1 MANHGYM
8 SITGKKQGLISSG
21 CSSQDSIGN
30 KCQIGHFD
38 EIMVL
43 AYSHDMVAG
52 SDGTVTGGRGQ
63 HRPVVITKNIDKSSP
78 LISGALHDGEE
89 VECIIDFY
97 RTSPIGSQGKYFVVR
112 LSGARIAY
120 INFQV
125 PHVINMSEG
134 QPREVVAIRYRDIT
148 WTHVGAGTSAHSSWN
163 NDV

>member
-89 VECIIDFY
+89 VECVIDFY

-134 QPREVVAIRYRDIT
+134 QPQEVVAIRYRDIT

>member
-8 SITGKKQGLISSG
+8 TIIGKKQGLISSG

-30 KCQIGHFD
+30 KCQVGHFD

-89 VECIIDFY
+89 IECVIDFY
-97 RTSPIGSQGKYFVVR
+97 RTSSMGSQEKYFTVR
-112 LSGARIAY
+112 LGAARIAY
-120 INFQV
+120 MNIQV
-125 PHVINMSEG
+125 PHAINMSDG
-134 QPREVVAIRYRDIT
+134 QPQEVVAIRYRDIT

>member
-89 VECIIDFY
+89 VECVIDFY
-97 RTSPIGSQGKYFVVR
+97 RTSPIGSQEKYFVVR

-134 QPREVVAIRYRDIT
+134 LPQEVVAIRYRDIT

>member
-8 SITGKKQGLISSG
+8 SITGKKQGLISSSY
-21 CSSQDSIGN
+21 SSQVSIGN

-89 VECIIDFY
+89 VECVIDFY
-97 RTSPIGSQGKYFVVR
+97 RTSPIGSQEKYFVVR

-134 QPREVVAIRYRDIT
+134 LPQEVVAIRYRDIT

>member
-1 MANHGYM
+1 M

-89 VECIIDFY
+89 VECVIDFY

-134 QPREVVAIRYRDIT
+134 QPQEVVAIRYRDIT